1 MINVQINSSKEG
13 DEHDFRR
20 EGVRH
25 REPRLDELM
34 SDKESKQRPK
44 RDREGQTAVLT
55 RPKLKRPPLYK
66 VILLNDDYTTQ
77 EFVVLVL
84 RKFFQK
90 NADQAFELMRAV
102 HNTGK
107 GVAGVYPYDIAA
119 TKVKQVQNFAQQFEM
134 PLRLTIEAE

>member
-1 MINVQINSSKEG
+1 MSKVQ
-13 DEHDFRR
+13 
-20 EGVRH
+20 
-25 REPRLDELM
+25 ELM
-34 SDKESKQRPK
+34 SKDTKSPQRSRP
-44 RDREGQTAVLT
+44 DREGQTAVLD

-77 EFVVLVL
+77 EFVVLIL

-90 NADQAFELMRAV
+90 NIEQAFELMRAV

-107 GVAGVYPYDIAA
+107 GIAGVYPYDIAV
-119 TKVKQVQNFAQQFEM
+119 TKVKQVENLAKQFEM